1 MHKIIIAGFGGQ
13 GILLMGQIMAYS
25 AMTEGK
31 EVSWMPSYGPEMR
44 GGTAN
49 CAVIISEGMVASP
62 VISRPD
68 VLVIM
73 NNPSLY
79 KFIDRVGRGG
89 TVFVNS
95 SLVDVKVERK
105 DVKVVYVR
113 ANENAHELGTEKA
126 ANVYMMGA
134 VSKVCGVISPE
145 SAHRGIEH
153 GFSSKPKL
161 IYLNKKIF
169 DAAFERF

>member
-13 GILLMGQIMAYS
+13 GILLMGQILAYS

-62 VISRPD
+62 VISRPN

-73 NNPSLY
+73 NKPSLY
-79 KFIDRVGRGG
+79 KFIDRVEEGG

-95 SLVDVKVERK
+95 SLVDVKVERQ
-105 DVKVVYVR
+105 DVKVVYVP
-113 ANENAHELGTEKA
+113 ANEAAHELGTDGKHA
-126 ANVYMMGA
+126 AHLGA
-134 VSKVCGVISPE
+134 QRNDRS
-145 SAHRGIEH
+145 
-153 GFSSKPKL
+153 
-161 IYLNKKIF
+161 
-169 DAAFERF
+169 

>member
-13 GILLMGQIMAYS
+13 GILLMGQILAYS

-62 VISRPD
+62 VISRPN

-73 NNPSLY
+73 NKPSLY
-79 KFIDRVGRGG
+79 KFIDRVEEGG

-95 SLVDVKVERK
+95 SLVDVKVERQ
-105 DVKVVYVR
+105 DVKVVYVP
-113 ANENAHELGTEKA
+113 ANEAAHELGTEKA
-126 ANVYMMGA
+126 ANIYMMGA
-134 VSKVCGVISPE
+134 VSKVRGVISPE
-145 SAHRGIEH
+145 SAHRGIEY
-153 GFSSKPKL
+153 GFSAKPKL
-161 IYLNKKIF
+161 IDLNKKIF
-169 DAAFERF
+169 DTAFERF